1 MISISIII
9 NKIGQKVT
17 IALEKL
23 LLLNQESLPIYPI
36 ESYSFLEPI
45 EANFEVIKQEL
56 LEYNKEFSFKNMEDL
71 SVEQKRIV
79 QQNSWK
85 ALFLK
90 VCGKEIKR
98 NSVYFP
104 NTILLLQNNSI
115 KTAMFSIL
123 EPDTHITP
131 HRGVYKGFLRYHLGI
146 IVPKE
151 KEKTG
156 IRIENETHH
165 WQEGKALL
173 FDDTYEH
180 EAWNFTS
187 EKRIILLIDVE
198 RKLNF
203 PANLLNK
210 FILFFI
216 GLSPLVKSIL
226 KKA

>member
-90 VCGKEIKR
+90 VCGKK
-98 NSVYFP
+98 F
-104 NTILLLQNNSI
+104 
-115 KTAMFSIL
+115 
-123 EPDTHITP
+123 
-131 HRGVYKGFLRYHLGI
+131 GV
-146 IVPKE
+146 
-151 KEKTG
+151 
-156 IRIENETHH
+156 
-165 WQEGKALL
+165 
-173 FDDTYEH
+173 
-180 EAWNFTS
+180 
-187 EKRIILLIDVE
+187 
-198 RKLNF
+198 
-203 PANLLNK
+203 
-210 FILFFI
+210 
-216 GLSPLVKSIL
+216 
-226 KKA
+226 